1 MRCADCDGCIA
12 TWRDRL
18 RGSAQRRGRREGRE
32 KSKISGRRMDHH
44 KILKTT
50 SFFLRRARGPA
61 TQAEE
66 LSAHASQLRSKGLL
80 TKSQRASGLYIPTF
94 LPARES
100 CMVCGIH

>member
-50 SFFLRRARGPA
+50 SFLRGA
-61 TQAEE
+61 TQA
-66 LSAHASQLRSKGLL
+66 
-80 TKSQRASGLYIPTF
+80 RASC
-94 LPARES
+94 RH
-100 CMVCGIH
+100 MHVKVCCLTNLAAW